1 MSVTYFSSV
10 GGSFDPNYPKPVDGF
25 DVWDTI
31 SAGKTS
37 PRNEVLVNIDTSEGA
52 ALRAGDMKILLN
64 VPNVTWYKPPEL
76 KHKGRL
82 PSGLPAVSFTS
93 FLVLPHSST
102 SFLLVLFIIN

>member
-1 MSVTYFSSV
+1 M
-10 GGSFDPNYPKPVDGF
+10 
-25 DVWDTI
+25 WDTI

-37 PRNEVLVNIDTSEGA
+37 PRIEVLINIDTSEGA
-52 ALRAGDMKILLN
+52 ALRAGDMKILLH

-82 PSGLPAVSFTS
+82 PSSLPAVSSTS
-93 FLVLPHSST
+93 FFYLRSWKKKKKT